1 MSSPER
7 APDSQSVAPD
17 TKEPPRPAPTRL
29 LLVRHGEST
38 WNQERRVQ
46 GQLDPTL
53 SELGRRQARALAD
66 RLRGRRLA
74 AFYSSDL
81 RRAWQTAE
89 LVAEAVGA
97 APVPLPGLR
106 EIALGAWEGKT
117 REDLMAEFP
126 AEWEAWARRPSWD
139 IVPGGEGAGSFEA
152 RVLATLA
159 EVQRDLA
166 RGDVLC
172 LTHGGVIQVA
182 LGSVVVPGRGSDGLF
197 PFLIENCSV
206 TVLQRTGVRTVV
218 TAVNDTCH
226 LS

>member
-117 REDLMAEFP
+117 REELMAEFP